1 MSAVGGERLSGRT
14 GHPASSA
21 PRLTPSGGADR
32 RSGPGL
38 WGASRGQPVAG
49 PLRRLCR
56 SRSGPRAE
64 GAGGR
69 GRAAPGQELAGRLG
83 RGHRRREQVGRS
95 LGRGE
100 GGRGRGPARCARGSW
115 GKLCPWDE
123 APSTAPASSGGGFQ
137 QKLGVGGGQHRVD
150 PSGWEAARSDSECGE
165 HGGPVCGRC
174 HANARC
180 LLLLVILGPKDKKVT
195 WERGSCLDGREPV
208 PVYAGSGLI
217 FHTHTHQ
224 LNLCP
229 VDFRNPHC
237 ELCSPRQGDVCLVGF
252 RCRLGVPRGDW
263 EDRTP
268 RHSIGRGP
276 FAGSAG
282 AQQSRG
288 ESERPGLSHRPGPVP
303 PARRPSGAALEGRGG
318 PLAARCRAQVPLL
331 ASPLLAG
338 VRPVFQTL
346 G

>member
-1 MSAVGGERLSGRT
+1 MRAGQLGETLPLGR
-14 GHPASSA
+14 
-21 PRLTPSGGADR
+21 GAFY
-32 RSGPGL
+32 
-38 WGASRGQPVAG
+38 
-49 PLRRLCR
+49 
-56 SRSGPRAE
+56 GPRQLRGRVSAKTR
-64 GAGGR
+64 GG
-69 GRAAPGQELAGRLG
+69 GRAAPGGRE
-83 RGHRRREQVGRS
+83 RDR
-95 LGRGE
+95 
-100 GGRGRGPARCARGSW
+100 
-115 GKLCPWDE
+115 D
-123 APSTAPASSGGGFQ
+123 
-137 QKLGVGGGQHRVD
+137 RVD